1 MIYYIAHWD
10 WILKNSRFD
19 IVKDLKDEFKIT
31 GITPVEN
38 KHFFLEESYSEVIN
52 WNYKREK
59 VLDIKGVINLRKI
72 IKNCKTEDLIHL
84 FTLKSLIIFL
94 LSSIFINKK
103 TSVMASI
110 TGLGF
115 LFANTN
121 FALLLKTILRPFI
134 RYKINKNID
143 VLIFQN
149 KSNLDEFIS
158 YSQFSNKTLLLEG
171 SGLNT
176 EALKTKD
183 SFNQKLKVIFVSR
196 LLKEK
201 GFYEFIEIINKK
213 ANDDRFEFYI
223 AGSIDEGN
231 KSSISIV
238 DLKNILKKTNV
249 TYLGEIKTDSEL
261 YKYDIL
267 ISPSHHEGFS
277 RIILEAGYVGLLC
290 LANNIPGIKNIIEV
304 LQCGKVIDNNNI
316 EQFVK
321 ELDNCE
327 ENISRLN
334 YTHTRETVKQKYSVS
349 AIAKKMKEIY
359 DEFI

>member
-19 IVKDLKDEFKIT
+19 IVKYLKNELKIS
-31 GITPVEN
+31 GITPIEN
-38 KHFFLEESYSEVIN
+38 RNFNLEESYSEVIN

-59 VLDIKGVINLRKI
+59 VLDIKGVINLRKFI
-72 IKNCKTEDLIHL
+72 TNCNTKDLIHL
-84 FTLKSLIIFL
+84 FTLKSVIIFL

-103 TSVMASI
+103 ISVIASI

-121 FALLLKTILRPFI
+121 FALLLRTILRPFI

-149 KSNLDEFIS
+149 KSNLDDFLS
-158 YSQFSNKTLLLEG
+158 YSKFSNKALLIEG

-176 EALKTKD
+176 ETLKTKN

-213 ANDDRFEFYI
+213 TNDEKFEFYI

-231 KSSISIV
+231 KSSISNI
-238 DLKNILKKTNV
+238 DLENIIKNTNV
-249 TYLGEIKTDSEL
+249 TYLGEIKTDYEL

-267 ISPSHHEGFS
+267 ISPTHHEGFS

-290 LANNIPGIKNIIEV
+290 LANNIPGTKNIIEV
-304 LQCGKVIDNNNI
+304 LKCGKVIENNNI

-321 ELDNCE
+321 ELNNCE
-327 ENISRLN
+327 EYISKLN
-334 YTHTRETVKQKYSVS
+334 YTRTRDIVEQNYSVS
-349 AIAKKMKEIY
+349 AIAKKMKDLY
-359 DEFI
+359 SEFI

>member
-1 MIYYIAHWD
+1 VIYYIAHWD

-19 IVKDLKDEFKIT
+19 IVKDLEDEFKIS

-38 KHFFLEESYSEVIN
+38 SNFFLEESYSEVIN
-52 WNYKREK
+52 WNYKRGK

-72 IKNCKTEDLIHL
+72 ITNFNTEDLIHL

-94 LSSIFINKK
+94 LSSIFTDKK

-115 LFANTN
+115 LFASTN
-121 FALLLKTILRPFI
+121 LALLLRIILRPFI

-149 KSNLDEFIS
+149 KSNLDDFIS
-158 YSQFSNKTLLLEG
+158 YSKFSNKALLVEG
-171 SGLNT
+171 SGLDT
-176 EALKTKD
+176 DALKTKD

-213 ANDDRFEFYI
+213 ANDGRFEFYI
-223 AGSIDEGN
+223 AGSIDEGT
-231 KSSISIV
+231 KSSISNV
-238 DLKNILKKTNV
+238 ELENVLKKTNV

-261 YKYDIL
+261 HKYDIL

-277 RIILEAGYVGLLC
+277 RIILEAGYIGLLC
-290 LANNIPGIKNIIEV
+290 LANNIPGTKNIIEV
-304 LQCGKVIDNNNI
+304 LQCGTVVDNNNI

-321 ELDNCE
+321 ELDNYE
-327 ENISRLN
+327 DNISKLN
-334 YTHTRETVKQKYSVS
+334 YTHTREIVEQNYSVS
-349 AIAKKMKEIY
+349 AVAKKMKEIY
-359 DEFI
+359 SEFI